1 MPEGAGMTAPES
13 LQPVFIFISTQLS
26 PGESTYM
33 KLSSEALFRERA
45 LHRSIRILTASVISA
60 AVMASAQPALAQSGE
75 VEEITVNGSRIQRDG
90 YSAPTPVSVL
100 NSDEIDA
107 VAPANITDFVS
118 TLPSI
123 QGTAT
128 ASTNAGSLSNG
139 QAGIASLNLRSLG
152 ANRTLVLLDGQRSV
166 TSAATGL
173 IDINTFP
180 QSLISRVE
188 VVTGGASAAYGSDA
202 VGGVVNFVLDR
213 EYQGIKTNYQF
224 GETTYGD
231 IPNHKFSLTAG
242 KAFAGDRGHAL
253 FSVEMFDQKG
263 EHTISR
269 DWNDIG
275 FFQMQN
281 PLWSAAQNGI
291 NGEPERYVGPNI
303 APSQHTYGGLI
314 TAGPLRGTYFGTV
327 NPATGTAATG
337 QLVFGDVSG
346 PWMRGG
352 DWQLTRE
359 GHAGSNSLASD
370 EARQTYFSRLSWDL
384 TSSIEVF
391 GQVSFSE
398 FEGLSYY
405 QQTPN
410 TGNVTIRVDNAYLP
424 ANIRSQMQTL
434 SQTSFAMG
442 TANNGIPPAGSNNT
456 RAVTRYVAGADGS
469 FDLFGKAWDWDAYY
483 QRGQAETDELLVNT
497 WNNARMA
504 LAQDAVV
511 DPSTGAVVCRS
522 SIAAPTNGCVPINR
536 MGMGGVTQAA
546 VDYVMG
552 PSQPYRSQELI
563 QSVAAANISNGEV
576 FDTWAGP
583 VSFATGLEWRK
594 EQIDGFVDPIHNSGW
609 LYGNYVVTEG
619 DYSVVEGYLET
630 IAPLYENLDFNGAF
644 RVTDYELSGVVKTW
658 KAGFTWQPLDSL
670 RMRVTQSKDIRA
682 PNLSELFAAGT
693 ARTNTVNLFPSNQAA
708 QFVEN
713 TSGNLGLTPEEA
725 DSLGIGFVVTP
736 PMFEGVTF
744 SVDYYKISMSN
755 NIGTVNAQNTANLCL
770 EQGLQTFCNNLV
782 YDGAGVLQRINL
794 QPVNFA
800 SLEAKGLDFEAT
812 YMTTLGP
819 GDLTVRGMVTRYIDS
834 TSDNG
839 INLPSNDAGTS
850 SLPGWNYRVSAAYEM
865 GPMTFNLIG
874 RGFSDMV
881 YNTLWIE
888 CTSACPVSG
897 PDIKTINDND
907 IEGDYYIDASFSY
920 DLPVTRGE
928 AEAFLYVNNLLN
940 TDPIPVANG
949 PTGNNT
955 PAYPQTA
962 RAQFDTFGRVLR
974 MGLRMSF

>member
-1 MPEGAGMTAPES
+1 MLKS
-13 LQPVFIFISTQLS
+13 S
-26 PGESTYM
+26 PSNTT
-33 KLSSEALFRERA
+33 LFRERM
-45 LHRSIRILTASVISA
+45 LGRSIRHSLLAASLIGA
-60 AVMASAQPALAQSGE
+60 GMLGGPLAQAQPTDPKI
-75 VEEITVNGSRIQRDG
+75 EEISINGSRIQRDG

-107 VAPANITDFVS
+107 VAPGNITDFVS

-128 ASTNAGSLSNG
+128 ASTNSGSLSNG
-139 QAGIASLNLRSLG
+139 QAGIASLNLRTLG

-180 QSLISRVE
+180 QALISRVE

-213 EYQGIKTNYQF
+213 EYEGVKTNYQY

-242 KAFAGDRGHAL
+242 TGFAGGQGHAL
-253 FSVEMFDQKG
+253 FSVELFDQKG
-263 EHTISR
+263 QHTINR
-269 DWNDIG
+269 DWNDSG

-291 NGEPERYVGPNI
+291 NGQPERYVGASI

-314 TAGPLRGTYFGTV
+314 TSGPLRGTYFGSI

-337 QLVFGDVSG
+337 QLVFGEVSG

-352 DWQLTRE
+352 DWKLTRE
-359 GHAGSNSLASD
+359 GHANSNSLASD
-370 EARQTYFSRLSWDL
+370 EKRQTYFGRASWEL
-384 TSSIEVF
+384 TPSVEVYA
-391 GQVSFSE
+391 QVSMSE
-398 FEGLSYY
+398 FQGLSYY

-410 TGNVTIRVDNAYLP
+410 TGNVTIRIDNAYLP
-424 ANIRSQMQTL
+424 ANIRSQMQSL
-434 SQTSFAMG
+434 NQTSFSMG
-442 TANNGIPPAGSNNT
+442 TTNNGIAAAGSDNT
-456 RAVTRYVAGADGS
+456 RKVTRYVAGAEGS
-469 FDLFGKAWDWDAYY
+469 FDLFSKAWDWDAYY
-483 QRGQAETDELLVNT
+483 QMGQADTDEGLINT

-511 DPSTGAVVCRS
+511 HPTTGAIVCRS
-522 SIAAPTNGCVPINR
+522 SIAAPANGCVPINR
-536 MGMGGVTQAA
+536 IGIGGVTPQA
-546 VDYVMG
+546 VDYIMG
-552 PSQPYRSQELI
+552 PAQPYRAQELT
-563 QSVAAANISNGEV
+563 QKVAAINLSNGEL

-583 VSFATGLEWRK
+583 VSFATGLEWRHEK
-594 EQIDGFVDPIHNSGW
+594 IGGNVDPIHNSGW

-619 DYSVVEGYLET
+619 DYSVVEGYIET
-630 IAPLYENLDFNGAF
+630 IAPLHETVDFNGAF
-644 RVTDYELSGVVKTW
+644 RWTDYELSGQVETW
-658 KAGFTWQPLDSL
+658 KVGFTWQPLDDL
-670 RMRVTQSKDIRA
+670 RFRVTQSKDIRA

-725 DSLGIGFVVTP
+725 DSLGVGFVLTPAFLPDVTL
-736 PMFEGVTF
+736 
-744 SVDYYKISMSN
+744 SVDYYKISMEN

-770 EQGLQTFCNNLV
+770 EQGIQTFCDNLIFE
-782 YDGAGVLQRINL
+782 GGVLQRINL

-800 SLEAKGLDFEAT
+800 SLEAKGVDFEAT
-812 YMTTLGP
+812 WMTSLGA
-819 GDLTVRGMVTRYIDS
+819 GDLTVRGMLTRYIHS
-834 TSDNG
+834 TSNNG
-839 INLPSNDAGTS
+839 INQPSNNAGSISLPS
-850 SLPGWNYRVSAAYEM
+850 WNYRVSAAYSS
-865 GPMTFNLIG
+865 GPLTLNLIG
-874 RGFSDMV
+874 RGFSDSV
-881 YNTLWIE
+881 YDTLWIE

-897 PDIKTINDND
+897 PDVKTINDND
-907 IEGDYYIDASFSY
+907 IKGAYYLDASFSY
-920 DLPVTRGE
+920 DFQVMNGGE
-928 AEAFLYVNNLLN
+928 AQAFVSVNNLLN
-940 TDPIPVANG
+940 RDPEPVGNG

-955 PAYPQTA
+955 PAYPQTN
-962 RAQFDTFGRVLR
+962 RGQFDTFGRMMRV
-974 MGLRMSF
+974 GLRMNF